1 MLDPDSSAALDD
13 LLQRCA
19 AGDRAAFRRIYDLQ
33 APKLYAVALRI
44 TRQANLASDAV
55 QEAFLQVWQ
64 NARYFDPARGKAEAW
79 LIGLARY
86 RALDLVRSASRE
98 LSGLELPE
106 QADEAPSPLEQ
117 VTMSHESE
125 RLWRCLG
132 LLDPDKRQMIEL
144 AFVGGHSH
152 GDLSAQLGIP
162 LGTVKSWIRRGLEAL
177 KRCFG
182 P

>member
-1 MLDPDSSAALDD
+1 VLDTDASAALDS
-13 LLQRCA
+13 LLLRCA
-19 AGDRAAFRRIYDLQ
+19 AGDRAAFRQVYDLQ
-33 APKLYAVALRI
+33 SPKLYAVALRI
-44 TRQANLASDAV
+44 TRRANLAADAV

-64 NARYFDPARGKAEAW
+64 NAGHFDPKRGKAEAW

-86 RALDLVRSASRE
+86 RALDLVRVGSRE
-98 LSGLELPE
+98 LSGIELPE
-106 QADEAPSPLEQ
+106 QVDETPTPLEQ
-117 VTMSHESE
+117 VTMSYETE
-125 RLWRCLG
+125 ALRRCLG
-132 LLDPDKRQMIEL
+132 TLDPDKRRMIEL

-152 GDLSAQLGIP
+152 GELADRLGIP